1 MFLIFSVWFVAFFLA
16 GYIPEPLGGVGLSL
30 AGGAASLVTYVIMS
44 LSGHTRRPELL
55 IIGLINTLA
64 SLPVLLFG
72 DLLEVEVAVLVIYAL
87 SFICGGAYS
96 TLEAGRCLES
106 D

>member
-1 MFLIFSVWFVAFFLA
+1 MSAPSALIGRAVGDVIYPRIAETYNNREPITRLVAR
-16 GYIPEPLGGVGLSL
+16 ST
-30 AGGAASLVTYVIMS
+30 ST
-44 LSGHTRRPELL
+44 LL
-55 IIGLINTLA
+55 IIGIINLLA
-64 SLPVLLFG
+64 SLPVLLYG

-96 TLEAGRCLES
+96 TLEAGRCLEA